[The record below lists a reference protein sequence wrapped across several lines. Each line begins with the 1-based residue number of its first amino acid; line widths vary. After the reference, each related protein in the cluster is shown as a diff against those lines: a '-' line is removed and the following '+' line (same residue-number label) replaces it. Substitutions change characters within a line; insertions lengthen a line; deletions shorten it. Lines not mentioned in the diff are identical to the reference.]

1 MLVVCGRYVSQV
13 LEEAKLMSQHARKK
27 TIDVGDVRLGCLML
41 RERSWARPPGRR
53 LISQLGRSK
62 NSQALPVP
70 GARLGLR
77 LPPDRF
83 SLTAP
88 NFRSHTP
95 PRPAQTGPLSL
106 VQDFQAR
113 LSLVESFPSDACASN
128 LMP

>member
-1 MLVVCGRYVSQV
+1 MRDLTVLVVCGRYVSQV

-41 RERSWARPPGRR
+41 RERSWARPPGRL

-88 NFRSHTP
+88 NFRSHSP
-95 PRPAQTGPLSL
+95 PRPDWSALIGRRMSRL
-106 VQDFQAR
+106 VSYWSRVSQ
-113 LSLVESFPSDACASN
+113 
-128 LMP
+128 